1 MTKKGIS
8 VLLYTALP
16 AAVLLIGLFGKDRWY
31 IVATSVLAVVYML
44 LLNDGIRAAYL
55 LCALFGLSYGAVSF
69 ATQLYAGA
77 VFHVFVLAPSGIY
90 RFLKGGKGDESA
102 VRSLTPKLWCAAISA
117 TAALAVALFFL
128 LRAVGGSQPLLDALT
143 IAISVATAVL
153 LGGNVVVQPGVFS
166 VVCGDVVGG
175 IRAPRDRAGDDRFA
189 EHRLGDQ
196 YQGDRLV
203 EKTGAERVK
212 VRKIAA
218 GGKKSA

>member
-153 LGGNVVVQPGVFS
+153 LGGNFREMWWFNLASSLLYVAMWS
-166 VVCGDVVGG
+166 VEFALRGTGLAMIALQSIVSAINIRG
-175 IRAPRDRAGDDRFA
+175 IVLWRKRAPK
-189 EHRLGDQ
+189 E
-196 YQGDRLV
+196 
-203 EKTGAERVK
+203 
-212 VRKIAA
+212 
-218 GGKKSA
+218 

>member
-128 LRAVGGSQPLLDALT
+128 LRGVVGSQPLLDALT

-153 LGGNVVVQPGVFS
+153 LGGNFREMWWFNLASSLLYVAMWSVEFALRGTGLAMIALQSIVSAINIRGVVLWRK
-166 VVCGDVVGG
+166 
-175 IRAPRDRAGDDRFA
+175 RAPK
-189 EHRLGDQ
+189 E
-196 YQGDRLV
+196 
-203 EKTGAERVK
+203 
-212 VRKIAA
+212 
-218 GGKKSA
+218 

>member
-153 LGGNVVVQPGVFS
+153 LGGNFREMWWFNLASSLLYVAMRS
-166 VVCGDVVGG
+166 VEFALRGTGLAMIALQSIVSAINIRG
-175 IRAPRDRAGDDRFA
+175 IVLWRKRAPK
-189 EHRLGDQ
+189 E
-196 YQGDRLV
+196 
-203 EKTGAERVK
+203 
-212 VRKIAA
+212 
-218 GGKKSA
+218 

>member
-117 TAALAVALFFL
+117 TAALAVALFFP

-153 LGGNVVVQPGVFS
+153 LGGNFREMWWFNLASSLLYVAMWS
-166 VVCGDVVGG
+166 VEFALRGTGLAMIALQSIVSAINIRG
-175 IRAPRDRAGDDRFA
+175 IVLWRKRAPK
-189 EHRLGDQ
+189 E
-196 YQGDRLV
+196 
-203 EKTGAERVK
+203 
-212 VRKIAA
+212 
-218 GGKKSA
+218 

>member
-16 AAVLLIGLFGKDRWY
+16 AAVRLIGLFGKDRWY

-153 LGGNVVVQPGVFS
+153 LGGNFREMWWFNLASSLLYVAMWS
-166 VVCGDVVGG
+166 VEFALRGTGLAMIALQSIVSAINIRG
-175 IRAPRDRAGDDRFA
+175 IVLWRKRAPK
-189 EHRLGDQ
+189 E
-196 YQGDRLV
+196 
-203 EKTGAERVK
+203 
-212 VRKIAA
+212 
-218 GGKKSA
+218 

>member
-77 VFHVFVLAPSGIY
+77 VFHVFVLAPRGIY

-153 LGGNVVVQPGVFS
+153 LGGNFREMWWFNLASSLLYVAMWS
-166 VVCGDVVGG
+166 VEFALRGTGLAMIALQSIVSAINIRG
-175 IRAPRDRAGDDRFA
+175 IVLWRKRAPK
-189 EHRLGDQ
+189 E
-196 YQGDRLV
+196 
-203 EKTGAERVK
+203 
-212 VRKIAA
+212 
-218 GGKKSA
+218 

>member
-90 RFLKGGKGDESA
+90 RFLTGGKGDESA

-153 LGGNVVVQPGVFS
+153 LGGNFREMWWFNLASSLLYVAMWS
-166 VVCGDVVGG
+166 VEFALRGTGLAMIALQSIVSAINIRG
-175 IRAPRDRAGDDRFA
+175 IVLWRKRAPK
-189 EHRLGDQ
+189 E
-196 YQGDRLV
+196 
-203 EKTGAERVK
+203 
-212 VRKIAA
+212 
-218 GGKKSA
+218 

>member
-1 MTKKGIS
+1 M
-8 VLLYTALP
+8 
-16 AAVLLIGLFGKDRWY
+16 
-31 IVATSVLAVVYML
+31 
-44 LLNDGIRAAYL
+44 
-55 LCALFGLSYGAVSF
+55 SF

-153 LGGNVVVQPGVFS
+153 LGGNFREMWWFNLASSLLYVAMWS
-166 VVCGDVVGG
+166 VEF
-175 IRAPRDRAGDDRFA
+175 ALARDRAGDDRFA

-218 GGKKSA
+218 GGKNPLEIRRNLRMRLTFDPFFGYIISIT

>member
-8 VLLYTALP
+8 VLLSTALP

-153 LGGNVVVQPGVFS
+153 LGGNFREMWWFNLASSLLYVAMWS
-166 VVCGDVVGG
+166 VEFALRGTGLAMIALQSIVSAINIRG
-175 IRAPRDRAGDDRFA
+175 IVLWRKRAPK
-189 EHRLGDQ
+189 E
-196 YQGDRLV
+196 
-203 EKTGAERVK
+203 
-212 VRKIAA
+212 
-218 GGKKSA
+218 

>member
-1 MTKKGIS
+1 M
-8 VLLYTALP
+8 
-16 AAVLLIGLFGKDRWY
+16 
-31 IVATSVLAVVYML
+31 LAVVYML

-153 LGGNVVVQPGVFS
+153 LGGNFREMWWFNLASSLLYVAMWS
-166 VVCGDVVGG
+166 VEFALRGTGLAMIALQSIVSAINIRG
-175 IRAPRDRAGDDRFA
+175 IV
-189 EHRLGDQ
+189 LW
-196 YQGDRLV
+196 
-203 EKTGAERVK
+203 
-212 VRKIAA
+212 RKREP
-218 GGKKSA
+218 KE

>member
-117 TAALAVALFFL
+117 TATLAVALFFL

-153 LGGNVVVQPGVFS
+153 LGGNFREMWWFNLASSLLYVAMWS
-166 VVCGDVVGG
+166 VEFALRGTGLAMIALQSIVSAINIRG
-175 IRAPRDRAGDDRFA
+175 IVLWRKRAPK
-189 EHRLGDQ
+189 E
-196 YQGDRLV
+196 
-203 EKTGAERVK
+203 
-212 VRKIAA
+212 
-218 GGKKSA
+218 

>member
-153 LGGNVVVQPGVFS
+153 LGGNFREMWWFNLVSSLLYVAMWS
-166 VVCGDVVGG
+166 VEFALRGTGLAMIALQSIVSAINIRG
-175 IRAPRDRAGDDRFA
+175 IVLWRKRAPK
-189 EHRLGDQ
+189 E
-196 YQGDRLV
+196 
-203 EKTGAERVK
+203 
-212 VRKIAA
+212 
-218 GGKKSA
+218 

>member
-55 LCALFGLSYGAVSF
+55 LCALFGMSYGAVSF

-153 LGGNVVVQPGVFS
+153 LGGNFREMWWFNLASSLLYVAMWS
-166 VVCGDVVGG
+166 VEFALRGTGLAMIALQSIVSAINIRG
-175 IRAPRDRAGDDRFA
+175 IVLWRKRAPK
-189 EHRLGDQ
+189 E
-196 YQGDRLV
+196 
-203 EKTGAERVK
+203 
-212 VRKIAA
+212 
-218 GGKKSA
+218 

>member
-69 ATQLYAGA
+69 ATQLYARA

-153 LGGNVVVQPGVFS
+153 LGGNFREMWWFNLASSLLYVAMWS
-166 VVCGDVVGG
+166 VEFALRGTGLAMIALQSIVSAINIRG
-175 IRAPRDRAGDDRFA
+175 IVLWRKRAPK
-189 EHRLGDQ
+189 E
-196 YQGDRLV
+196 
-203 EKTGAERVK
+203 
-212 VRKIAA
+212 
-218 GGKKSA
+218 

>member
-77 VFHVFVLAPSGIY
+77 VFHVFALAPSGIY

-153 LGGNVVVQPGVFS
+153 LGGNFREMWWFNLASSLLYVAMWS
-166 VVCGDVVGG
+166 VEFALRGTGLAMIALQSIVSAINIRG
-175 IRAPRDRAGDDRFA
+175 IVLWRKRAPK
-189 EHRLGDQ
+189 E
-196 YQGDRLV
+196 
-203 EKTGAERVK
+203 
-212 VRKIAA
+212 
-218 GGKKSA
+218 

>member
-153 LGGNVVVQPGVFS
+153 LGGNFREMWWFNLASSLLYVAMWS
-166 VVCGDVVGG
+166 VEFALRGTGLAMIALQSIVSAINIRG
-175 IRAPRDRAGDDRFA
+175 IV
-189 EHRLGDQ
+189 LW
-196 YQGDRLV
+196 
-203 EKTGAERVK
+203 
-212 VRKIAA
+212 RKREP
-218 GGKKSA
+218 KE

>member
-153 LGGNVVVQPGVFS
+153 LGGNFREMWWFNLVSSLLYVAMWS
-166 VVCGDVVGG
+166 VEFALCGTGLAMIALQSIVSAINIRG
-175 IRAPRDRAGDDRFA
+175 IVLWRKRAPK
-189 EHRLGDQ
+189 E
-196 YQGDRLV
+196 
-203 EKTGAERVK
+203 
-212 VRKIAA
+212 
-218 GGKKSA
+218 

>member
-153 LGGNVVVQPGVFS
+153 LGGTFRDMWWCNLASSLLYVAMWS
-166 VVCGDVVGG
+166 VEFALRGTGLAMIALQSIVSAINIRG
-175 IRAPRDRAGDDRFA
+175 IV
-189 EHRLGDQ
+189 LW
-196 YQGDRLV
+196 
-203 EKTGAERVK
+203 
-212 VRKIAA
+212 RKREP
-218 GGKKSA
+218 KE

>member
-44 LLNDGIRAAYL
+44 LLTDGIRAAFL

-153 LGGNVVVQPGVFS
+153 LGGNFREMWWFNLASSLLYVAMWS
-166 VVCGDVVGG
+166 VEFALRGTGLAMIALQSIVSAINIRG
-175 IRAPRDRAGDDRFA
+175 IVLWRKRAPK
-189 EHRLGDQ
+189 E
-196 YQGDRLV
+196 
-203 EKTGAERVK
+203 
-212 VRKIAA
+212 
-218 GGKKSA
+218 

>member
-90 RFLKGGKGDESA
+90 PFLKGGKGDESA

-153 LGGNVVVQPGVFS
+153 LGGNFREMWWFNLASSLLYVAMWS
-166 VVCGDVVGG
+166 VEFALRGTGLAMIALQSIVSAINIRG
-175 IRAPRDRAGDDRFA
+175 IVLWRKRAPK
-189 EHRLGDQ
+189 E
-196 YQGDRLV
+196 
-203 EKTGAERVK
+203 
-212 VRKIAA
+212 
-218 GGKKSA
+218 

>member
-153 LGGNVVVQPGVFS
+153 LGGNFREMWWFNLASSLLYVAMWSVEFALRGTGLAMIAVQSIVS
-166 VVCGDVVGG
+166 AINIRG
-175 IRAPRDRAGDDRFA
+175 IVLWRKRAPK
-189 EHRLGDQ
+189 E
-196 YQGDRLV
+196 
-203 EKTGAERVK
+203 
-212 VRKIAA
+212 
-218 GGKKSA
+218 

>member
-153 LGGNVVVQPGVFS
+153 LGGNFREMWWFNLASSLLYVAMWS
-166 VVCGDVVGG
+166 VEFALRGTGLAMIALQSIVSAINIRG
-175 IRAPRDRAGDDRFA
+175 IVLWRKRAP
-189 EHRLGDQ
+189 
-196 YQGDRLV
+196 
-203 EKTGAERVK
+203 K
-212 VRKIAA
+212 V
-218 GGKKSA
+218 

>member
-8 VLLYTALP
+8 VLLYPALP

-153 LGGNVVVQPGVFS
+153 LGGNFREMWWFNLASSLLYVAMWS
-166 VVCGDVVGG
+166 VEFALRGTGLAMIALQSIVSAINIRG
-175 IRAPRDRAGDDRFA
+175 IVLWRKRAPK
-189 EHRLGDQ
+189 E
-196 YQGDRLV
+196 
-203 EKTGAERVK
+203 
-212 VRKIAA
+212 
-218 GGKKSA
+218 